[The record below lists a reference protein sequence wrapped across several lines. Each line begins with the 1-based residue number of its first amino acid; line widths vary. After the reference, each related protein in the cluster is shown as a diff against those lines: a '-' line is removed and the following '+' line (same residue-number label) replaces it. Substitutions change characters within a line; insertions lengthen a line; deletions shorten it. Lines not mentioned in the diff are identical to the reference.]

1 MGQNQDPIAERDKFG
16 MPEDTP
22 DFNIDPDS
30 GMTPPAEFPYNGH
43 QVEILPPD
51 TEHLIGKYWQIKIDG
66 VIRGNFLFSS
76 TRTAADEAI
85 KLIDNVSTGK
95 SWPRTG
101 LNGSTFSAVIC
112 AARLRSAKSSDPTM

>member
-85 KLIDNVSTGK
+85 KLIDNVSFT
-95 SWPRTG
+95 RADAEMRR
-101 LNGSTFSAVIC
+101 LFSLSRSPTVILFWDIC
-112 AARLRSAKSSDPTM
+112 RILQMC